1 MMEWLRNFL
10 SGRRLILIAILLAI
24 PFVFFGST
32 SFGTTFTSYGTV
44 NGEPVTQTDVNLAT
58 SQVSQRL
65 QSFYGEEFSLDDL
78 DEEVSIELIK
88 NEIINQKT
96 MIAQAKDL
104 GLSVSLQ
111 DAKKEIINSE
121 NFQGDSGFDQSIF
134 ESTIRAN
141 GWTPDEYFA
150 LVQESITLDR
160 MIVAMTSIAFPIQ
173 SDIESLASILETSR
187 DINFLK
193 IDKKAFVDS
202 QDVSLQ
208 EAEEF
213 YNNNPFLF
221 LSQEKRDFSYIVLS
235 FEQYKDQVVIPENYI
250 EEAYVDYLDNINQQT
265 QNRISHHMIEKSN
278 YADAV
283 AARSKILSDYEQIN
297 SGQISFEEMVSSSSE
312 DLASKDELGDLGFS
326 SGDAFPVEFEDAIKE
341 MNLNEISEVIELEDT
356 FHILKLT
363 EVLQA
368 EIKPKSEVEEEL
380 LNELIDAE
388 ALALMEDDFLEL
400 ESLVLEGVTLYDLS
414 DLVESNLEITGLQ
427 TIDALQINNFAN
439 LSASELFDQEIIPN
453 KIEIFESED
462 SYAFIMMTDLVQPA
476 VQPYIDVT
484 ELAIEE
490 TRTEKA
496 NIFLNEFDSR
506 AKKILLGEEML
517 PKLEGISKENYKSVK
532 RFSSL
537 LPSEVVNKIFES
549 KLELILA
556 HESINGDRYWTQSFN
571 EIVPTSEDLVETV
584 SQYEEFYNSGLGQ
597 QFSGFIDHTM
607 KQGQRVRLQNFAV
620 TNN

>member
-1 MMEWLRNFL
+1 MLELLRNFL
-10 SGRRLILIAILLAI
+10 SGKRLIVIGILLAI

-44 NGEPVTQTDVNLAT
+44 NGESVTQTDVNLAT
-58 SQVSQRL
+58 SQVTQRL
-65 QSFYGEEFSLDDL
+65 QSIYGEDFSLDNL

-96 MIAQAKDL
+96 MIAKAKDL

-111 DAKKEIINSE
+111 DAKKEIINLE
-121 NFQGDSGFDQSIF
+121 IFQGDSGFDQNIF

-141 GWTPDEYFA
+141 GWTPDEYFV
-150 LVQESITLDR
+150 LVQESIALDR
-160 MIVAMTSIAFPIQ
+160 MIGAMSSVAFPIQ
-173 SDIESLASILETSR
+173 NDVESLAAILETSR
-187 DINFLK
+187 DINFIK

-213 YNNNPFLF
+213 YNTNPFLF

-235 FEQYKDQVVIPENYI
+235 FEQYKDQVVIPKNYI
-250 EEAYVDYLDNINQQT
+250 EEAYDDYLGNIDQQT

-278 YADAV
+278 YADA
-283 AARSKILSDYEQIN
+283 AAAKSKILSDYEKIN

-326 SGDAFPVEFEDAIKE
+326 SGDAFPVEFEDAIKQ
-341 MNLNEISEVIELEDT
+341 MKLNEISEVIELEDT

-368 EIKPKSEVEEEL
+368 EIKSKSEVEEEL

-400 ESLVLEGVTLYDLS
+400 ESLVLEGVSLYELEN
-414 DLVESNLEITGLQ
+414 LVESNLEITGLQ
-427 TIDALQINNFAN
+427 TIDTIQINNFAN
-439 LSASELFDQEIIPN
+439 LGASELFDRGIIPN

-462 SYAFIMMTDLVQPA
+462 SYAFIMLTDLVQPA
-476 VQPYIDVT
+476 VQPFIDVS

-506 AKKILLGEEML
+506 AQKILLGEEIL

-556 HESINGDRYWTQSFN
+556 HESINGDRYWTQSSN
-571 EIVPTSEDLVETV
+571 EIVPTSKDLVETV
-584 SQYEEFYNSGLGQ
+584 SQYEEFYNSGLSQ